1 MARVLKDLESDWSLH
16 SYSCLVE
23 GLPSEAPLFGFF
35 LLLVNDALLGR
46 RRVSRGRTWV
56 FTLQLKVVGIVRAEV
71 E

>member
-1 MARVLKDLESDWSLH
+1 MARVLKVIGHFILV
-16 SYSCLVE
+16 LVE

-35 LLLVNDALLGR
+35 LLLVNDTLLGR
-46 RRVSRGRTWV
+46 HRVSRGRTRV